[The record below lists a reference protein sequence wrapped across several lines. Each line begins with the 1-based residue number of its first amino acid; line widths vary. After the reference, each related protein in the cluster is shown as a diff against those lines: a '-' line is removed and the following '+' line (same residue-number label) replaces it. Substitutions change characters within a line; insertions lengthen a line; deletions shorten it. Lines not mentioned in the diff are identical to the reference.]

1 MIYLIFKKELKSF
14 FYSPLAYVLA
24 GLFSL
29 VMGWIF
35 FNLLYSF
42 VENIQALPKG
52 PGGGEFQFVNQV
64 VIKLFGNLNFLLLMI
79 CPILTMKL
87 FAEEKKDQSIDIYFS
102 SPINEWQLVL
112 GKFFASW
119 AMGAFILS
127 TTFVFPVI
135 SYMAGVQDQSFS
147 VAGYL
152 GLLLNLASYLSI
164 GLFASSITKN
174 QIIAALL
181 SFVIILGFWLVSWII
196 QLSTNYFVVE
206 ILKQATMVSHYESFV
221 KGILG
226 THSLIY
232 YTSFT
237 GFWLYCSKK
246 VLEARTW

>member
-52 PGGGEFQFVNQV
+52 PGGGEFQFVNHV

-112 GKFFASW
+112 GKFFASGQW
-119 AMGAFILS
+119 ARLFSPPLLYFQLFLIWPEFKTNLS
-127 TTFVFPVI
+127 
-135 SYMAGVQDQSFS
+135 
-147 VAGYL
+147 
-152 GLLLNLASYLSI
+152 LLL
-164 GLFASSITKN
+164 
-174 QIIAALL
+174 
-181 SFVIILGFWLVSWII
+181 
-196 QLSTNYFVVE
+196 
-206 ILKQATMVSHYESFV
+206 AT
-221 KGILG
+221 
-226 THSLIY
+226 
-232 YTSFT
+232 
-237 GFWLYCSKK
+237 
-246 VLEARTW
+246 

>member
-52 PGGGEFQFVNQV
+52 PGGGEFQFVNHV

-112 GKFFASW
+112 GKFF
-119 AMGAFILS
+119 
-127 TTFVFPVI
+127 
-135 SYMAGVQDQSFS
+135 
-147 VAGYL
+147 
-152 GLLLNLASYLSI
+152 
-164 GLFASSITKN
+164 SSI
-174 QIIAALL
+174 LL
-181 SFVIILGFWLVSWII
+181 ID
-196 QLSTNYFVVE
+196 
-206 ILKQATMVSHYESFV
+206 
-221 KGILG
+221 
-226 THSLIY
+226 LIY
-232 YTSFT
+232 
-237 GFWLYCSKK
+237 LP
-246 VLEARTW
+246 